1 MAAPDVVESDTET
14 EALQRSLRDLTHD
27 VLELTPQVPKEVRDF
42 LTQVQDP
49 RYLAYLVAA
58 NARLALQDGQQL
70 LEADL
75 VKDKFRILIAHL
87 THEKEVLA
95 LGHKIQNE
103 AREEMDKAQREYY
116 LRQQLK
122 AIQREL
128 GEGDET
134 QALVEEYR
142 QKIEAAGLPEE
153 ARAEA
158 LRELQRLEGMPPQAA
173 EHAVIKTYL
182 DWVVGLPW
190 NTLSPDQ
197 LDITGCDRSPSE
209 LSGRY

>member
-1 MAAPDVVESDTET
+1 
-14 EALQRSLRDLTHD
+14 
-27 VLELTPQVPKEVRDF
+27 
-42 LTQVQDP
+42 
-49 RYLAYLVAA
+49 
-58 NARLALQDGQQL
+58 
-70 LEADL
+70 
-75 VKDKFRILIAHL
+75 
-87 THEKEVLA
+87 
-95 LGHKIQNE
+95 
-103 AREEMDKAQREYY
+103 
-116 LRQQLK
+116 
-122 AIQREL
+122 
-128 GEGDET
+128 
-134 QALVEEYR
+134 VEEYR
-142 QKIEAAGLPEE
+142 QKIEALELPEE